1 MHPFVFMPIMI
12 NISHGI
18 SPVLP
23 EDSISQTCQLNF
35 SPRKGA
41 IVLLKGGLIQ
51 ESLDIVRVFPKP
63 LFLSKTGQFLIP

>member
-1 MHPFVFMPIMI
+1 MPIMI

-35 SPRKGA
+35 SPRKG
-41 IVLLKGGLIQ
+41 VNCVVEGGGLIQ
-51 ESLDIVRVFPKP
+51 ESLD
-63 LFLSKTGQFLIP
+63 TGTLHHERRSFI